1 MVSKEEVIEA
11 LKLVDDPELNIDVW
25 TLGLIY
31 EINIAEDSTINI
43 LMTFTTPLCP
53 YGPQLQ
59 EDIMVRLSS
68 LSDKVT
74 IKVTFEPMWKPSDE
88 LRSLLGV

>member
-1 MVSKEEVIEA
+1 MVDKEQVIEA

-31 EINIAEDSTINI
+31 DIEILEDKTIKI
-43 LMTFTTPLCP
+43 LMTYTTPLCP

-59 EDIMVRLSS
+59 EDIAIRLSS
-68 LSDKVT
+68 LSDKVQ
-74 IKVTFEPMWKPSDE
+74 IKVTFEPMWKPTEE